1 VNEQT
6 PMQVNPRA
14 NSYNQPS
21 RSTGIDRKSTDTETE
36 DAARRARRDD
46 AITGSQAVLSTSLAD
61 ALWSIQR
68 SSSVE
73 DNATM
78 TSVEALYQAYAA

>member
-1 VNEQT
+1 
-6 PMQVNPRA
+6 MQVNSRA
-14 NSYNQPS
+14 NNYNQPS
-21 RSTGIDRKSTDTETE
+21 RSSAVDRKSVDTETE

-68 SSSVE
+68 SSSIE
-73 DNATM
+73 ENPTM